1 MTAIPAVAQEM
12 NLELIINDKLE
23 KANITDLVINGL
35 KEKYSGLKINGQD
48 DREGYKSVVN
58 ARKEC
63 KAWRVAAKK
72 ICEEGRDEAVKTQ
85 KAWVAK
91 EKEVTG
97 KILEIETLLQKEED
111 AYEAEKER
119 IKAEKKRV
127 EDNRLT
133 TRTVQLTGMG
143 ASLVDG
149 LFVLGEVKY
158 QVNDIREF
166 DDEKYTNEILPQYKN
181 IFQAAEEA
189 RVKAEN
195 ERRVAE
201 ARLRLEREEFEKK
214 QAEFELQQKKIQEEQ
229 KRKEREEEEKRDAIM
244 QQRYQKL
251 QSIGLNY
258 DFKYD
263 AFVYEGVNVDNK
275 TEISLWDEATFN
287 SKVVELQNEIKKI
300 KQQKEEADRIKLEA
314 MRKFAEEK
322 AAEEERKRI
331 AEQQLEEERIRIWDE
346 MIRKEEAEKAKDS
359 EKWKVFKD
367 RIVSIEL
374 PTVTGKLYSAK
385 LKKAVELLNQVAN
398 L

>member
-1 MTAIPAVAQEM
+1 MTAVPTVAQEM

-119 IKAEKKRV
+119 IKAEKKAV

-149 LFVLGEVKY
+149 FFVLGEVKY

-181 IFQAAEEA
+181 IFQVVEEA

-195 ERRVAE
+195 ERKEAE
-201 ARLRLEREEFEKK
+201 ARLKIEREEFERK
-214 QAEFELQQKKIQEEQ
+214 QAEFTLQQKKAQEEQ
-229 KRKEREEEEKRDAIM
+229 QRKEREEEQKRDAIM

-263 AFVYEGVNVDNK
+263 AFVYEGVNIDNK

-300 KQQKEEADRIKLEA
+300 KQQKEESDRIKLEA
-314 MRKFAEEK
+314 MRKIAEER
-322 AAEEERKRI
+322 AAEQERERI
-331 AEQQLEEERIRIWDE
+331 AEERFEEEKRKIQE
-346 MIRKEEAEKAKDS
+346 EATRKEEAEKAKDS

>member
-1 MTAIPAVAQEM
+1 MTAVPTVAQEM

-35 KEKYSGLKINGQD
+35 KEKYSGLKISGQD

-119 IKAEKKRV
+119 IKAEKKAV

-149 LFVLGEVKY
+149 FFVLGEVKY

-181 IFQAAEEA
+181 IFQAVEEA

-195 ERRVAE
+195 ERKEAE
-201 ARLRLEREEFEKK
+201 ARLKIEREEFERK
-214 QAEFELQQKKIQEEQ
+214 QAEFTLQQKKAQEEQ
-229 KRKEREEEEKRDAIM
+229 QRKEREEEEKRDAIM

-251 QSIGLNY
+251 QSIGMNY

-287 SKVVELQNEIKKI
+287 SKVVEFQNEIKKI
-300 KQQKEEADRIKLEA
+300 RQQKEEADRIKLEA
-314 MRKFAEEK
+314 MRKIAEER
-322 AAEEERKRI
+322 AAEQERERI
-331 AEQQLEEERIRIWDE
+331 AEERFEEEKRKIQE
-346 MIRKEEAEKAKDS
+346 EATRKEEAEKAKDS

>member
-1 MTAIPAVAQEM
+1 MTAVPAVAQEM

-35 KEKYSGLKINGQD
+35 REKYSGLKINGQD

-97 KILEIETLLQKEED
+97 KIMEIETLLQKEED

-119 IKAEKKRV
+119 IKAEKKAV

-149 LFVLGEVKY
+149 FFVLGEVKY

-181 IFQAAEEA
+181 IFQEVEEA

-195 ERRVAE
+195 ERKEAE
-201 ARLRLEREEFEKK
+201 ARLKIEREEFERK
-214 QAEFELQQKKIQEEQ
+214 QAEFTLQQKKAQEEQ
-229 KRKEREEEEKRDAIM
+229 RRKEREEEEKRDAIM

-251 QSIGLNY
+251 QSIGMNY

-287 SKVVELQNEIKKI
+287 SKVVEFQNEIKKI

-314 MRKFAEEK
+314 MRKIAEER
-322 AAEEERKRI
+322 AAEQERERI
-331 AEQQLEEERIRIWDE
+331 AEERFEEEKRKIQE
-346 MIRKEEAEKAKDS
+346 EATRKEEAEKAKDS

>member
-1 MTAIPAVAQEM
+1 MTAVPAVAQEM

-85 KAWVAK
+85 RAWVAK

-143 ASLVDG
+143 ASLIDDF
-149 LFVLGEVKY
+149 FVLGEVKY
-158 QVNDIREF
+158 KVNDIREF
-166 DDEKYTNEILPQYKN
+166 DDEKYTNEVFPQYNN

-195 ERRVAE
+195 ERKEAE
-201 ARLRLEREEFEKK
+201 ARLKIEREEFERK
-214 QAEFELQQKKIQEEQ
+214 QAEFQLQQKKIQEEQ
-229 KRKEREEEEKRDAIM
+229 QKKEREEQEKRDAIM

-263 AFVYEGVNVDNK
+263 AFIYEGVNVDNK

-300 KQQKEEADRIKLEA
+300 KQQKEEADRIKLDA

-331 AEQQLEEERIRIWDE
+331 AEQQLEEERIRIRDE

-359 EKWKVFKD
+359 EKWKAFKD

>member
-1 MTAIPAVAQEM
+1 MTAVPAVAQEM

-119 IKAEKKRV
+119 IKAEKKAV

-149 LFVLGEVKY
+149 FFVLGEVKY

-181 IFQAAEEA
+181 IFQVVEEA

-195 ERRVAE
+195 ERKEAE
-201 ARLRLEREEFEKK
+201 ARLKIEREEFERK
-214 QAEFELQQKKIQEEQ
+214 QAEFTLQQKKAQEEQ
-229 KRKEREEEEKRDAIM
+229 QRKEREEEQKRDAIM

-263 AFVYEGVNVDNK
+263 AFVYEGVNIDNK

-300 KQQKEEADRIKLEA
+300 KQQKEESDRIKLEA
-314 MRKFAEEK
+314 MRKIAEER
-322 AAEEERKRI
+322 AAEQERERI
-331 AEQQLEEERIRIWDE
+331 AEERFEEEKRKIQE
-346 MIRKEEAEKAKDS
+346 EATRKEEAEKAKDS

>member
-1 MTAIPAVAQEM
+1 MTAVPAVAQEM

-35 KEKYSGLKINGQD
+35 REKYSGLKINGQD

-97 KILEIETLLQKEED
+97 KIMEIETLLQKEED

-149 LFVLGEVKY
+149 FFVLGEVKY

-181 IFQAAEEA
+181 IFQEVEEA

-195 ERRVAE
+195 ERKEAE
-201 ARLRLEREEFEKK
+201 ARLKIEREEFERK
-214 QAEFELQQKKIQEEQ
+214 QAEFTLQQKKAQEEQ
-229 KRKEREEEEKRDAIM
+229 RRKEREEEEKRDAIM

-251 QSIGLNY
+251 QSIGMNY

-287 SKVVELQNEIKKI
+287 SKVVEFQNEIKKI

-314 MRKFAEEK
+314 MRKIAEER
-322 AAEEERKRI
+322 AAEQERERI
-331 AEQQLEEERIRIWDE
+331 AEERFEEEKRKIQE
-346 MIRKEEAEKAKDS
+346 EATRKEEAEKAKDS

>member
-1 MTAIPAVAQEM
+1 MTAVPAVAQEM

-119 IKAEKKRV
+119 IKAEKKAV

-149 LFVLGEVKY
+149 FFMLGEVKY

-181 IFQAAEEA
+181 IFQAVEEA

-195 ERRVAE
+195 ERKEAE
-201 ARLRLEREEFEKK
+201 ARLKIEREEFERK
-214 QAEFELQQKKIQEEQ
+214 QAEFTLQQKKAQEEQ
-229 KRKEREEEEKRDAIM
+229 QRKEREEEEKRDAIM

-251 QSIGLNY
+251 QSIGMNY
-258 DFKYD
+258 DFTHD

-287 SKVVELQNEIKKI
+287 SKVVEFQNEIQKI
-300 KQQKEEADRIKLEA
+300 KQLKEESDRIKLEA
-314 MRKFAEEK
+314 MRKIAEEK
-322 AAEEERKRI
+322 AAEKERERI
-331 AEQQLEEERIRIWDE
+331 AEERFEEEKRKIQE
-346 MIRKEEAEKAKDS
+346 EATRKEEAEKAKDS